1 MQFTTSVAEQLQV
14 VEELRKDVEAVA
26 KKYAVTPEGQ
36 LARKI
41 RYQHFKTCLQGDQ
54 AACSEGYVDVKTKV
68 AF

>member
-41 RYQHFKTCLQGDQ
+41 RYQH
-54 AACSEGYVDVKTKV
+54 
-68 AF
+68 